1 MEKGQFLQQ
10 VVLVKL
16 DSRLLT
22 PQTKIRSKWLKY
34 SNITHDTTELLEDN
48 IYKTFSDINQSH
60 IFLGKSPRAK
70 EIKAKINKW
79 DLIKLINVCTAIN
92 HQQNEKT
99 AYRLEEN
106 ISINVTDRGVISKIY
121 KTAHIVQ

>member
-48 IYKTFSDINQSH
+48 MGENKITLSEATTF
-60 IFLGKSPRAK
+60 
-70 EIKAKINKW
+70 
-79 DLIKLINVCTAIN
+79 
-92 HQQNEKT
+92 
-99 AYRLEEN
+99 
-106 ISINVTDRGVISKIY
+106 
-121 KTAHIVQ
+121 